1 MSGMVLLGSMYER
14 QADLID
20 LGEVI
25 REHLPDPALLV
36 RLFFERFHV
45 LQQQIPHRIGGFE
58 LQEQHAVGGED
69 AKQHLDPLLNVFH
82 LTEAL
87 IHPRTHPSRD
97 LLALLLIAST
107 LGGDALLLMQRRSA

>member
-1 MSGMVLLGSMYER
+1 
-14 QADLID
+14 
-20 LGEVI
+20 
-25 REHLPDPALLV
+25 
-36 RLFFERFHV
+36 
-45 LQQQIPHRIGGFE
+45 
-58 LQEQHAVGGED
+58 VGGED
-69 AKQHLDPLLNVFH
+69 DKQHLDPLLNVFH